1 MRPAAMLLCLLAA
14 AITTPAR
21 AQRVLECRVVS
32 VTPASFV
39 YGRWSFAADISGGF
53 LHLLL
58 ARPQDAEPAAT
69 AFTPLDSGRSVHK
82 AMETGSGDGGASADF
97 EMATLGPDDLVTLD
111 QWQFGGSEAY
121 DRLILRCPSHT

>member
-1 MRPAAMLLCLLAA
+1 MRLAATLLCLLAA
-14 AITTPAR
+14 AIATPAR

-32 VTPASFV
+32 VTPTSFV
-39 YGRWSFAADISGGF
+39 YGQWSFAADISDGF

-58 ARPQDAEPAAT
+58 ARPQDADPTVT
-69 AFTPLDSGRSVHK
+69 AFTPLDHGRSVHT
-82 AMETGSGDGGASADF
+82 AMGSSAGDSGGTAEF

-111 QWQFGGSEAY
+111 QWQFGGTEAY